1 VPRFQQ
7 RDSAQLVQ
15 RERTCFSSGC
25 AMLLEAIKPGTLKGP
40 NGDNLYLA
48 VVQHLVVADG
58 KRQTSGDSTDASGQ
72 LQALGE
78 VGVSARLV
86 QNADFQ
92 LIEQQIALGIPV
104 PCGSIHCGPVER
116 PTGSG
121 HWLIVYGH
129 THTLNANG
137 MGVRFSRLNY
147 GKRWMMEPIG
157 GSAYRYAPGK
167 RLAVVVDSIR

>member
-7 RDSAQLVQ
+7 RDSAQLAQ
-15 RERTCFSSGC
+15 RDCTCFSSAC
-25 AMLLEAIKPGTLKGP
+25 AMPLEVIKQGTLNGP

-58 KRQTSGDSTDASGQ
+58 KRQTSGDSTDVSAQ
-72 LQALGE
+72 LQVLGE
-78 VGVSARLV
+78 FGVSARLV

-104 PCGSIHCGPVER
+104 PCGSMHCGPVER

-121 HWLIVYGH
+121 HWLSSTATPTPSTPMAWGC
-129 THTLNANG
+129 ASPG
-137 MGVRFSRLNY
+137 LNY
-147 GKRWMMEPIG
+147 GKRW
-157 GSAYRYAPGK
+157 
-167 RLAVVVDSIR
+167 AVVVDNIR